1 MKSLLRKLAFIF
13 ISLFFVACTRKEDT
27 PALFDHYQSDVFN
40 ENLTNDIVVDSKNN
54 KWITSYAGLMKYDNQ
69 KWTVYNKTTSEA
81 PSDTLFDIA
90 IDSEDNIYCLTIDQK
105 IVRFDGSSWSTLGSG
120 PAGHNYT
127 EYGPT
132 SLCVDHND
140 NLWIAALY
148 GLYRFDGTQWISFQ
162 TTLQL
167 TYSNHWANGMIADN
181 NNAIWI
187 ACEQGGLV
195 KFDGTDW
202 TSFTVNN
209 DVPNGVYRSVGLD
222 NSGTIWVGSLAA
234 GVFKNQGNS
243 FTILKR
249 DEMPS
254 LCNTINSIGFD
265 KNQNCWLATEKGLLE
280 YDGNNW
286 SSFLEY
292 EYSDGLSIKSIAI
305 DHNND
310 IWALTNNGVYKIFRA
325 CLKI

>member
-1 MKSLLRKLAFIF
+1 MKNLLRRLTFILISLL
-13 ISLFFVACTRKEDT
+13 FVACNKEDT
-27 PALFDHYQSDVFN
+27 KPALFDHYQSDKFN

-69 KWTVYNKTTSEA
+69 KWIVYNKATSIA

-90 IDSEDNIYCLTIDQK
+90 IDSKDNIYCLTMSQK
-105 IVRFDGSSWSTLGSG
+105 IVRFDGSSWLTL
-120 PAGHNYT
+120 NNKNV
-127 EYGPT
+127 YGPT

-140 NLWIAALY
+140 NLWIAAHY
-148 GLYRFDGTQWISFQ
+148 GLYRFDGTEWTSFQ
-162 TTLQL
+162 TTLQF

-187 ACEQGGLV
+187 ACENGGLV
-195 KFDGTDW
+195 RFDGTNW
-202 TSFTVNN
+202 TNFTVNK
-209 DVPNGVYRSVGLD
+209 DVPNGIYRSVGVD
-222 NSGTIWVGSLAA
+222 NSGVIWVGSLAA

-243 FTILKR
+243 FTVLKR

-265 KNQNCWLATEKGLLE
+265 KNQNCWLATEKGLLK
-280 YDGNNW
+280 YNGSNW

-292 EYSDGLSIKSIAI
+292 EFSDGLPIKSIAI
-305 DHNND
+305 DHNDD
-310 IWALTNNGVYKIFRA
+310 IWALTDNGVYKIFN
-325 CLKI
+325 